1 MSEVGG
7 LLGKLLFAV
16 SSDYLISKK
25 LVGAAHLI
33 TCKSFHGLSVSLAD
47 SQGSLSQ
54 STGPASV
61 GSSSLPLHSSLFL
74 PRPSRLNNSE
84 GNSVETFV
92 ACLPFSAIINKY
104 ISSTVGWQTRH
115 TIPKLFV
122 KAFFHGCVSLALCV
136 GAAVAD
142 GGVVWIWILGWRD
155 GGHVQSLSDG
165 ECASSSVSHF
175 SWHRRLPHSS
185 RSV

>member
-1 MSEVGG
+1 VSEVGG

-33 TCKSFHGLSVSLAD
+33 TCKSFQGLSVSLAD

-74 PRPSRLNNSE
+74 PRPSILNN
-84 GNSVETFV
+84 
-92 ACLPFSAIINKY
+92 
-104 ISSTVGWQTRH
+104 TV
-115 TIPKLFV
+115 V
-122 KAFFHGCVSLALCV
+122 
-136 GAAVAD
+136 D

-175 SWHRRLPHSS
+175 SWHRRLPHTSS
-185 RSV
+185 GSFSVGLHSVQLCGQPLRLGLELSIQTDWDSGPHLYCHCTAVGALSSFDHTFPIPSQE